1 MKFRISV
8 KAAEDID
15 KIWLYTNQQW
25 STNQADEYYRLLYQE
40 IALITRN
47 FYVGKNISEIKAGY
61 RQALVRSH
69 VIIYKRG
76 DDGSVEI
83 VRVLHQRMNISNLLK

>member
-1 MKFRISV
+1 MKFRISI

-25 STNQADEYYRLLYQE
+25 STEQADEYYRLLYQE

-47 FYVGKNISEIKAGY
+47 FYVGKDISEIKVGF
-61 RQALVRSH
+61 RQVLVQSH
-69 VIIYKRG
+69 VIIYTRG
-76 DDGSVEI
+76 DDGVVEI
-83 VRVLHQRMNISNLLK
+83 VRVLHQRMNIINLFK